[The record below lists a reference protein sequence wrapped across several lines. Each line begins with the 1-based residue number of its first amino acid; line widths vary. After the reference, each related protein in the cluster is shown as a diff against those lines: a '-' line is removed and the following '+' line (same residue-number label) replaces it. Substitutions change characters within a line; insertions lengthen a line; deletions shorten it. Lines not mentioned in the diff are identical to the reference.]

1 MKRFF
6 CLAVTLIIALALCL
20 GVSASETECTHAN
33 VRYDHEQKDDSVHL
47 VITVCED
54 CGSRVAEVDEKHVM
68 IVDECGWCGFIVP
81 QEGEE
86 DVTPPPADNEILEE
100 AKTHSEEIVA
110 WIMENIEEIS
120 VICTMIL
127 TTILTIRKLA
137 ILIKSAITMNNNTV
151 TVASNSEK
159 VVQEASTTV
168 GNYVDAMNEL
178 LAEVRSNA
186 DEKQKLVAKLDDA
199 TRFMNTAKLANME
212 LANEVAELLVLANIP
227 NSKKEELYSRHRAAV
242 NAIAA
247 AEETEVKADVADEE
261 EA

>member
-1 MKRFF
+1 MAF
-6 CLAVTLIIALALCL
+6 IIALALCS
-20 GVSASETECTHAN
+20 GVSASETECTHTN

-47 VITVCED
+47 VVSVCEN
-54 CGSRVAEVDEKHVM
+54 CGSRVSEVDEKHVI
-68 IVDECGWCGFIVP
+68 IVDKCGWCGFIVS

-100 AKTHSEEIVA
+100 AKTNSEEIVA
-110 WIMENIEEIS
+110 WIMANMEEIA
-120 VICTMIL
+120 VICTAIV
-127 TTILTIRKLA
+127 TTILTLRKLG
-137 ILIKSAITMNNNTV
+137 IMIKSAITMNNNTV
-151 TVASNSEK
+151 TVANNSEK
-159 VVQEASTTV
+159 VVQEASTIV
-168 GNYVDAMNEL
+168 GDYVDAMNEL

-199 TRFMNTAKLANME
+199 TRFMNTTKLANVE

-242 NAIAA
+242 NAIVA